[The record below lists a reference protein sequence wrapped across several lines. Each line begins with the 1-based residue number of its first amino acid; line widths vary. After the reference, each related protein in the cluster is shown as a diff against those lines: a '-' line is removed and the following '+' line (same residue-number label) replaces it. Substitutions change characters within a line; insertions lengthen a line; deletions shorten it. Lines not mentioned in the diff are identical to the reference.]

1 MLRRLPADDHASP
14 AVRAGARLKRARR
27 RSFTPFQYASEH
39 FPPTC
44 FIHGNGDTLVPQ
56 AESFKMYD
64 ELLSRGAHAE
74 MHVGAAATASA
85 RLRVRPA
92 VPRF

>member
-1 MLRRLPADDHASP
+1 MTGSRVLTDCLWHRTT
-14 AVRAGARLKRARR
+14 VRAPEFTWAPGANEREQ

-44 FIHGNGDTLVPQ
+44 FLHGNGDTLVPQ
-56 AESFKMYD
+56 KESFLMYD

-74 MHVGAAATASA
+74 MHMFASSK
-85 RLRVRPA
+85 
-92 VPRF
+92 